1 MLELEKERIQ
11 LLCNNL
17 NQYSQHISLFGQTL
31 TTVSSRDGSIPGV
44 YDGAGKG
51 EGKRFL
57 SPPTPLCSVL
67 QYHTQIHCAISKVDV
82 EKDIQALMEETAILS
97 TENKSEFLLTDY
109 FVSTERATGS
119 DLHRSPWPCL
129 GKSCENSAK
138 GNVFFLT
145 PKPSLL

>member
-57 SPPTPLCSVL
+57 SLPHSPLLGVTVP
-67 QYHTQIHCAISKVDV
+67 HTDPLRHQ
-82 EKDIQALMEETAILS
+82 Q
-97 TENKSEFLLTDY
+97 
-109 FVSTERATGS
+109 G
-119 DLHRSPWPCL
+119 
-129 GKSCENSAK
+129 
-138 GNVFFLT
+138 
-145 PKPSLL
+145 